1 VPAQFALPEC
11 SVLQLV
17 AAGPGWHAQYREG
30 SRTNLTAVAL
40 WALVETGE
48 GRRIVGIG
56 PGGDGRMTCHA
67 EEIAN
72 FDRYVFV
79 SAGSTQIPGARA
91 L

>member
-1 VPAQFALPEC
+1 MLTQFALQEC

-17 AAGPGWHAQYREG
+17 AAAPGWHAQYHDG

-40 WALVETGE
+40 WALVEAGSA
-48 GRRIVGIG
+48 RRIVGIG
-56 PGGDGRMTCHA
+56 PDVDGTMGRHA
-67 EEIAN
+67 EEFAN

-79 SAGSTQIPGARA
+79 SSSTTAVPGARA